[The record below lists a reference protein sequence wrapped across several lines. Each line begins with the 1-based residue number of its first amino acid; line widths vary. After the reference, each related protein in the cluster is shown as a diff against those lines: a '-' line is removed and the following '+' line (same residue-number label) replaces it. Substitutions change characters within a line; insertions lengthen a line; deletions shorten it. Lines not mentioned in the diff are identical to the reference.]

1 MPGLLHH
8 ARKVRDGLFRVMI
21 DGSGSLC
28 CRIVGRLRPVRI
40 VRTRDGMPHQSA
52 DRTRKQIVLQLGLE
66 VRQSA
71 SI

>member
-1 MPGLLHH
+1 
-8 ARKVRDGLFRVMI
+8 
-21 DGSGSLC
+21 
-28 CRIVGRLRPVRI
+28 LRPVRI